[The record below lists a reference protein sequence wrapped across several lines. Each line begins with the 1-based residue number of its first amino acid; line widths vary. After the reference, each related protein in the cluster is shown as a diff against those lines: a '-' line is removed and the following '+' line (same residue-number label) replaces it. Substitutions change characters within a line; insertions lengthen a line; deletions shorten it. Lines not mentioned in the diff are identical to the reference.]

1 MNGILG
7 NVWNNVLKPE
17 MKGVLDMVSTT
28 KEVEL
33 GEDFDVPKALFNLM
47 PDVIE
52 EASTI
57 KQIAENPIT
66 YGKAMID
73 LESGILG
80 HLAPNATAKLDS
92 LFGYEGRADAMKLA
106 SETKADMIDQFGSYD
121 AFKKTINEKPVSTA
135 LMVLGVGAGLKAAT
149 KLAAPSMRKAYN
161 ELELAV
167 SKGMDNITDFGQSV
181 DELYSQNMGMTRLI
195 GYQGNSVGAIFREL
209 DMNKIG
215 TNTGNS
221 VQGYGIYISG
231 QERTAKQYAGRDD
244 DMLEDFNA
252 MMLDEKNPIAKE
264 VYDRAASGYYP
275 ATIRTDMVSN
285 IDSKDMDVFEKAMED
300 VVFEYDSAK
309 NQIYEIE
316 LDDDVVATFI
326 NREAKKLDQTP
337 AVQAEMNRLG
347 LPDDADGGRLY
358 FELRNEALNILKDQ
372 PSMSLYGLTRKSE
385 QMASEYL
392 NSIGIKGMTF
402 QDQFGIANN
411 LDKGLQ
417 ASDPRN
423 YVIYDT
429 NFARVKKRQN
439 IDIDENTPKQQGLLE
454 PILTKTS
461 LKELAEKNPSTTPKV
476 PVNNVFLNDRGS
488 IPKDKKVFDIEDS
501 EILKLPLLD
510 IDVTKIIPTQ
520 KTISINNLKDV
531 SKAKD
536 IPLIDE
542 VLLVEDNGMFYVMDG
557 HHRIANKIL
566 NADKFV
572 SARVV
577 NKQKQGL
584 LQ

>member
-33 GEDFDVPKALFNLM
+33 GEDFDVPKALFNSM

-57 KQIAENPIT
+57 KQIAEDPIT

-73 LESGILG
+73 LEAGILG

-149 KLAAPSMRKAYN
+149 KLAAPSTRKAYN
-161 ELELAV
+161 EMELAV

-195 GYQGNSVGAIFREL
+195 GHQGNSTGAIFREL

-285 IDSKDMDVFEKAMED
+285 IDPKDMEVFEKAMED

-309 NQIYEIE
+309 SQIYEIE

-326 NREAKKLDQTP
+326 NREATKRNQTP

-347 LPDDADGGRLY
+347 LPDEADGGMLY
-358 FELRNEALNILKDQ
+358 SALRNEALKILKDQ
-372 PSMSLYGLTRKSE
+372 PSISVLGMTRKSE

-411 LDKGLQ
+411 LDKGLEVG
-417 ASDPRN
+417 DPRN

-429 NFARVKKRQN
+429 DFARVKKRQN

-454 PILTKTS
+454 PILTKTT
-461 LKELAEKNPSTTPKV
+461 LKELAEQNPSTTPKV
-476 PVNNVFLNDRGS
+476 PVNNVFLNDRGA
-488 IPKDKKVFDIEDS
+488 IPKDKKVFDIKDS

-536 IPLIDE
+536 IPSIDE

>member
-1 MNGILG
+1 
-7 NVWNNVLKPE
+7 
-17 MKGVLDMVSTT
+17 
-28 KEVEL
+28 
-33 GEDFDVPKALFNLM
+33 
-47 PDVIE
+47 
-52 EASTI
+52 
-57 KQIAENPIT
+57 
-66 YGKAMID
+66 
-73 LESGILG
+73 
-80 HLAPNATAKLDS
+80 
-92 LFGYEGRADAMKLA
+92 
-106 SETKADMIDQFGSYD
+106 
-121 AFKKTINEKPVSTA
+121 
-135 LMVLGVGAGLKAAT
+135 
-149 KLAAPSMRKAYN
+149 
-161 ELELAV
+161 
-167 SKGMDNITDFGQSV
+167 
-181 DELYSQNMGMTRLI
+181 
-195 GYQGNSVGAIFREL
+195 
-209 DMNKIG
+209 
-215 TNTGNS
+215 
-221 VQGYGIYISG
+221 
-231 QERTAKQYAGRDD
+231 
-244 DMLEDFNA
+244 MLEDFNA

>member
-17 MKGVLDMVSTT
+17 VKGVLDMVSTT

-33 GEDFDVPKALFNLM
+33 GDDFDVPKALFNTM

-57 KQIAENPIT
+57 KQIAEDPIT
-66 YGKAMID
+66 FGKAMID
-73 LESGILG
+73 LEAGILG

-106 SETKADMIDQFGSYD
+106 SETKADIIDQFGSYD
-121 AFKKTINEKPVSTA
+121 AFKKTLNEKPVSTSLA
-135 LMVLGVGAGLKAAT
+135 VLGVGAGLKAAT
-149 KLAAPSMRKAYN
+149 KLAAPSMRQAYD
-161 ELELAV
+161 EVELAV
-167 SKGMDNITDFGQSV
+167 SKGMDNIIDFGQSV

-195 GYQGNSVGAIFREL
+195 GYQGNSIGAIFREL

-252 MMLDEKNPIAKE
+252 MMEIEKNPIAKE

-275 ATIRTDMVSN
+275 ATIRADMVSN
-285 IDSKDMDVFEKAMED
+285 IDPKDMDVFEKAMED

-309 NQIYEIE
+309 SQIYEIE

-326 NREAKKLDQTP
+326 NREATKREQTP
-337 AVQAEMNRLG
+337 AVQAEMSRLG
-347 LPDDADGGRLY
+347 LPDDANGGMLY
-358 FELRNEALNILKDQ
+358 SVLRNEALKILKDQ
-372 PSMSLYGLTRKSE
+372 PSLSVLGMTRKAE

-411 LDKGLQ
+411 LDKGLE
-417 ASDPRN
+417 AGDPRN

-429 NFARVKKRQN
+429 DFARIKKRQN
-439 IDIDENTPKQQGLLE
+439 IDIDENTPKKQGLLE

-461 LKELAEKNPSTTPKV
+461 LKELAEQNPSTTPKV
-476 PVNNVFLNDRGS
+476 PVNNVFLNDRAA

-510 IDVTKIIPTQ
+510 IDVRKIIPTQ
-520 KTISINNLKDV
+520 KTISINNLEDV
-531 SKAKD
+531 SKAKE

>member
-33 GEDFDVPKALFNLM
+33 GEDFDVPKALFNSM

-57 KQIAENPIT
+57 KQIAEDPIT

-73 LESGILG
+73 LEAGILG

-106 SETKADMIDQFGSYD
+106 SDAKADMIDQFGSYD
-121 AFKKTINEKPVSTA
+121 AFKKTLNEKPISTMLA
-135 LMVLGVGAGLKAAT
+135 VAGVGVGLKAAT
-149 KLAAPSMRKAYN
+149 KLAAPSMRQAYN
-161 ELELAV
+161 EVELAV

-429 NFARVKKRQN
+429 DFARVKKRQN

-476 PVNNVFLNDRGS
+476 PVNNVFLNDRGA

-536 IPLIDE
+536 IPSIDE
-542 VLLVEDNGMFYVMDG
+542 VLLIEDNGMFYVMDG

>member
-33 GEDFDVPKALFNLM
+33 GEDFDVPKALFNSM

-57 KQIAENPIT
+57 KQIAEDPIT

-73 LESGILG
+73 LEAGILG

-135 LMVLGVGAGLKAAT
+135 LMALGVGAGLKAVT
-149 KLAAPSMRKAYN
+149 KLTAPSMRKAYD
-161 ELELAV
+161 EVELAV

-195 GYQGNSVGAIFREL
+195 GHQGNSTGAIFREL

-285 IDSKDMDVFEKAMED
+285 IDPKDMEVFEKAMED

-309 NQIYEIE
+309 SQIYEIE

-326 NREAKKLDQTP
+326 NREATKRNQTP
-337 AVQAEMNRLG
+337 AVQAEMSRLG
-347 LPDDADGGRLY
+347 LPDEADGGMLY
-358 FELRNEALNILKDQ
+358 SALRNEALKILKDQ
-372 PSMSLYGLTRKSE
+372 PSISVFGMTRKSE

-402 QDQFGIANN
+402 QDKFGRARN
-411 LDKGLQ
+411 LNKGLEVG
-417 ASDPRN
+417 DPRN

-429 NFARVKKRQN
+429 DFARVKKRQN
-439 IDIDENTPKQQGLLE
+439 IDIDENTPK
-454 PILTKTS
+454 
-461 LKELAEKNPSTTPKV
+461 
-476 PVNNVFLNDRGS
+476 
-488 IPKDKKVFDIEDS
+488 
-501 EILKLPLLD
+501 
-510 IDVTKIIPTQ
+510 
-520 KTISINNLKDV
+520 
-531 SKAKD
+531 
-536 IPLIDE
+536 
-542 VLLVEDNGMFYVMDG
+542 
-557 HHRIANKIL
+557 
-566 NADKFV
+566 
-572 SARVV
+572 
-577 NKQKQGL
+577 KQGL